1 MNCSS
6 YPYLHRRRFTS
17 TGRTAF
23 VASGV
28 ICLLSLLVAGTLRAQ
43 PSARADSLVALV
55 RGLYDQGSYLSSEV
69 EARRLL
75 DNRSLPDSVRIR
87 VEQYL
92 AFSLVAQAK
101 NAAAV
106 DHFVTI
112 LRIDSAFVL
121 DPILTSPKILS
132 VFSEA
137 RRQYREWKLSDR
149 SHLQLEQ
156 RVPDHSVSFRTILF
170 PGWEQVYQGRPVK
183 GYSLVGAGV
192 LSLGAF
198 VFLDRERRSAQDEYL
213 SASTPELAASKYTRY
228 NNYHK
233 AEYYSLAAFV
243 AIYIYSQFDAF
254 FDLPPHLDPA
264 LSQSGSNVQVTLYL
278 PL

>member
-1 MNCSS
+1 M
-6 YPYLHRRRFTS
+6 
-17 TGRTAF
+17 
-23 VASGV
+23 
-28 ICLLSLLVAGTLRAQ
+28 
-43 PSARADSLVALV
+43 
-55 RGLYDQGSYLSSEV
+55 
-69 EARRLL
+69 
-75 DNRSLPDSVRIR
+75 
-87 VEQYL
+87 
-92 AFSLVAQAK
+92 
-101 NAAAV
+101 
-106 DHFVTI
+106 
-112 LRIDSAFVL
+112 
-121 DPILTSPKILS
+121 
-132 VFSEA
+132 
-137 RRQYREWKLSDR
+137 
-149 SHLQLEQ
+149 
-156 RVPDHSVSFRTILF
+156 
-170 PGWEQVYQGRPVK
+170 YQGRPVK